1 MRSLV
6 LKGEDQVLT
15 TEEAISCLLAAST
28 GRLVCPNLRHLT
40 CHLSKVHPRLIPCF
54 LSPYLTRFTL
64 RPHQSYLV
72 GDYRLDLCP
81 TFQVLPTS
89 CLQELIIDFCPGPAD
104 RLEGEVSSTIE
115 RCGDSLRKLDV
126 SVSLSEAAL
135 NHILRLK
142 NIRLWCACNP
152 PPATLPFPTTLPPP
166 QALILGNKESHEW
179 ISWLTWR
186 VGRTPGRQDSP
197 LEYTGLQATLTYLS
211 FQEFVC
217 SIDATF
223 ISPFSHFP
231 NLVHL
236 EVPSGCWALS
246 DCSFFLTNRDAI
258 QLSAA
263 LPRLEWLD
271 LGLPCSETSSTA
283 VSCLLALSVHCKNLR
298 NLRIHF
304 NTANLTDDI
313 KLLSEDP
320 DLGSLQSLP
329 ARCPLESLSL
339 AVCHSQM

>member
-1 MRSLV
+1 MRRLV
-6 LKGEDQVLT
+6 SKGEDQVWT
-15 TEEAISCLLAAST
+15 TEEAINRLLAAST
-28 GRLVCPNLRHLT
+28 GRFVCPNLSHLI
-40 CHLSKVHPRLIPCF
+40 CHLSKVHPLLIPCF
-54 LSPYLTRFTL
+54 LSPYLTHFTL

-72 GDYRLDLCP
+72 GDYRLDLGP
-81 TFQVLPTS
+81 AFQVLPTL

-104 RLEGEVSSTIE
+104 RLEGEVSPTIQ
-115 RCGDSLRKLDV
+115 RCGDSLRTLDV

-142 NIRLWCACNP
+142 NLRLLCVCNP
-152 PPATLPFPTTLPPP
+152 PPATLPFPATLPPL
-166 QALILGNKESHEW
+166 QALILGNEESHEW
-179 ISWLTWR
+179 ISWLKWR

-197 LEYTGLQATLTYLS
+197 LECTGLQATLTYLS

-217 SIDATF
+217 NIGAAF

-236 EVPSGCWALS
+236 EVPSGCWVLS
-246 DCSFFLTNRDAI
+246 DCSFFLTNRDVI

-271 LGLPCSETSSTA
+271 LGLPCSESSCTT
-283 VSCLLALSVHCKNLR
+283 VSCLLALSAHCKNLR

-313 KLLSEDP
+313 MFLW
-320 DLGSLQSLP
+320 
-329 ARCPLESLSL
+329 
-339 AVCHSQM
+339 